1 MSSRP
6 IVLTCVAVAGLAL
19 LTGDGTGVPF
29 PALEAAMDGLVTQV
43 RLSGGFTVDPRD
55 GTQPVTGFVAATGR
69 AGALAEP
76 AVTFFGGRGTSVL
89 RRYLSDHAAELR
101 MYPSRLLGAYYNR
114 RGQRVVLS
122 TVDVIDDRT
131 TAIALGAARRQVTI
145 YDLASRR
152 EIPTGYSAE
161 DPDRRQPR
169 R

>member
-1 MSSRP
+1 MRSRP
-6 IVLTCVAVAGLAL
+6 IVLTCAAVAGLAL
-19 LTGDGTGVPF
+19 LSGDGTAVAF
-29 PALEAAMDGLVTQV
+29 PALEAAMDGLIAQV
-43 RLSGGFTVDPRD
+43 ELSGGFTVDPRD
-55 GTQPVTGFVAATGR
+55 GTQPVSGFVAATGR

-76 AVTFFGGRGTSVL
+76 AVTFFGGRGPSVL

-101 MYPSRLLGAYYNR
+101 ANPSRLLGAYYNR

-122 TVDVIDDRT
+122 IVDVIDDRT
-131 TAIALGAARRQVTI
+131 TAIALGAARQQVTI

-161 DPDRRQPR
+161 DPDRKPR